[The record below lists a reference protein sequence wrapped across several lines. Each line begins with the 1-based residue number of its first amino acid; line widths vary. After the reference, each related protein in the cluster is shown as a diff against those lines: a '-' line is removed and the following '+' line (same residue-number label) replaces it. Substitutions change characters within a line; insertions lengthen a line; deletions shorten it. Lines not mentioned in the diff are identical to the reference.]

1 MKIKD
6 LPKSD
11 RPREK
16 LIAKGAENLKDSEL
30 LAILLRT
37 GTKGK
42 NVIEIASHILSKYSK
57 KRLLQ
62 MTYQDLA
69 QINGIDSGKATTL
82 LAAFELA
89 KRALE
94 VNDTNLPV
102 INSAKDAVAQLAD
115 MRDLKKEHFVVL
127 YLNAKNQLVHK
138 ETISMGTLNAN
149 LVHPREVFE
158 PALKYSAAQ
167 IIAAHNHPSGD
178 PKPSEDDRD
187 VTKRLTEAG
196 KTDGNRC
203 NGSRDYYEKQLLQ
216 LQRRKNI
223 MTNIKDLENRLWEA
237 ADHMRANSS
246 LRLNEFAEP
255 VLGLIFLKF
264 AGVKFSKT
272 EKEIAAERKA
282 KTKNYGGASVA
293 RERPVSSA
301 DYHAQ
306 GTLFVPEKA
315 RFSYL
320 IELPEGT
327 DMGKAVNDA
336 MKEIEA
342 ENKELAGILPKSF
355 QNVR

>member
-16 LIAKGAENLKDSEL
+16 LLAKGVENLKDSEL

-82 LAAFELA
+82 LAAFELS

-102 INSAKDAVAQLAD
+102 ISSAKDALAQLSD

-127 YLNAKNQLVHK
+127 YLNAKDQLVHK

-158 PALKYSAAQ
+158 PALKHSAAQ
-167 IIAAHNHPSGD
+167 IIATHNHPSGD

-196 KTDGNRC
+196 KLMGIDVMDHVIVSKN
-203 NGSRDYYEKQLLQ
+203 SYFSFKEEK
-216 LQRRKNI
+216 
-223 MTNIKDLENRLWEA
+223 
-237 ADHMRANSS
+237 
-246 LRLNEFAEP
+246 
-255 VLGLIFLKF
+255 
-264 AGVKFSKT
+264 
-272 EKEIAAERKA
+272 
-282 KTKNYGGASVA
+282 
-293 RERPVSSA
+293 
-301 DYHAQ
+301 
-306 GTLFVPEKA
+306 
-315 RFSYL
+315 
-320 IELPEGT
+320 
-327 DMGKAVNDA
+327 
-336 MKEIEA
+336 
-342 ENKELAGILPKSF
+342 IL
-355 QNVR
+355 

>member
-6 LPKSD
+6 LPKIE

-37 GTKGK
+37 GKAGK
-42 NVIEIASHILSKYSK
+42 NVIEIASQILSKYSK

-62 MTYQDLA
+62 MTYDDLSK
-69 QINGIDSGKATTL
+69 ISGIDSAKATTL
-82 LAAFELA
+82 LAAFELS

-102 INSAKDAVAQLAD
+102 ISDAKDAVAQLSD

-178 PKPSEDDRD
+178 PKPSEDDLE

-196 KTDGNRC
+196 KMMG
-203 NGSRDYYEKQLLQ
+203 
-216 LQRRKNI
+216 
-223 MTNIKDLENRLWEA
+223 
-237 ADHMRANSS
+237 
-246 LRLNEFAEP
+246 
-255 VLGLIFLKF
+255 
-264 AGVKFSKT
+264 
-272 EKEIAAERKA
+272 
-282 KTKNYGGASVA
+282 
-293 RERPVSSA
+293 
-301 DYHAQ
+301 
-306 GTLFVPEKA
+306 
-315 RFSYL
+315 
-320 IELPEGT
+320 IELM
-327 DMGKAVNDA
+327 DHVIVSKNSHFSF
-336 MKEIEA
+336 KEE
-342 ENKELAGILPKSF
+342 KLL
-355 QNVR
+355 

>member
-37 GTKGK
+37 GTTGK
-42 NVIEIASHILSKYSK
+42 NVIEIASQILSKYSK

-62 MTYQDLA
+62 MTYDDLSK
-69 QINGIDSGKATTL
+69 ISGIDSAKATTL
-82 LAAFELA
+82 LAAFELS

-102 INSAKDAVAQLAD
+102 INTAKDAVAQLSD

-167 IIAAHNHPSGD
+167 IIAAHNHTSGD
-178 PKPSEDDRD
+178 PKPSEDDLE

-196 KTDGNRC
+196 KMMGIEIMDHVIVSKN
-203 NGSRDYYEKQLLQ
+203 SHFSFKEEKLL
-216 LQRRKNI
+216 
-223 MTNIKDLENRLWEA
+223 
-237 ADHMRANSS
+237 
-246 LRLNEFAEP
+246 
-255 VLGLIFLKF
+255 
-264 AGVKFSKT
+264 
-272 EKEIAAERKA
+272 
-282 KTKNYGGASVA
+282 
-293 RERPVSSA
+293 
-301 DYHAQ
+301 
-306 GTLFVPEKA
+306 
-315 RFSYL
+315 
-320 IELPEGT
+320 
-327 DMGKAVNDA
+327 
-336 MKEIEA
+336 
-342 ENKELAGILPKSF
+342 
-355 QNVR
+355 

>member
-37 GTKGK
+37 GTIGK
-42 NVIEIASHILSKYSK
+42 NVIEIASQILSKYSK

-62 MTYQDLA
+62 MTYTDLSK
-69 QINGIDSGKATTL
+69 ISGIDSAKATTL
-82 LAAFELA
+82 LAAFELS

-102 INSAKDAVAQLAD
+102 ISDAKDAVAQLSD

-178 PKPSEDDRD
+178 PKPSEDDLE
-187 VTKRLTEAG
+187 VTKRLTDAG
-196 KTDGNRC
+196 KMMGIEVMDHVIVSKN
-203 NGSRDYYEKQLLQ
+203 SHFSFKEEK
-216 LQRRKNI
+216 
-223 MTNIKDLENRLWEA
+223 
-237 ADHMRANSS
+237 
-246 LRLNEFAEP
+246 
-255 VLGLIFLKF
+255 
-264 AGVKFSKT
+264 
-272 EKEIAAERKA
+272 
-282 KTKNYGGASVA
+282 
-293 RERPVSSA
+293 
-301 DYHAQ
+301 
-306 GTLFVPEKA
+306 
-315 RFSYL
+315 
-320 IELPEGT
+320 
-327 DMGKAVNDA
+327 
-336 MKEIEA
+336 
-342 ENKELAGILPKSF
+342 IL
-355 QNVR
+355 